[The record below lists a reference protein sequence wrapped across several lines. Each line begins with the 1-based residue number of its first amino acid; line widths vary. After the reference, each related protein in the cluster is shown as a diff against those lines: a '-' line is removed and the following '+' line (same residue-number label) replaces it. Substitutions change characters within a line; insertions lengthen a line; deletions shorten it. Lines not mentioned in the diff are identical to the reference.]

1 MLTATESA
9 KRELRRILLARTKDP
24 DLSLRL
30 EGEPGQFNIK
40 LDKEV
45 PGDQVLEYEDS
56 KVLLLEPTLAFLLED
71 ANIDV
76 QDTPEGLK
84 LVVLGI
90 KNDWKL

>member
-9 KRELRRILLARTKDP
+9 KRELKRILIARTEDP

-30 EGEPGQFNIK
+30 EGEPGQFSIK

-45 PGDQVLEYEDS
+45 SGDQVLEYEDS
-56 KVLLLEPTLAFLLED
+56 KVLLLEPALAFLLEE

-84 LVVLGI
+84 LVVLGV
-90 KNDWKL
+90 KNYRE

>member
-9 KRELRRILLARTKDP
+9 KQELKRILLARTDDP

-30 EGEPGQFNIK
+30 EGEPGQFRIK
-40 LDKEV
+40 IDSEV
-45 PGDQVLEYEDS
+45 PGDQVLEYEGT
-56 KVLLLEPTLAFLLED
+56 KVLLLEPALAFLLGD

-76 QDTPEGLK
+76 QDTPEGPR

-90 KNDWKL
+90 E